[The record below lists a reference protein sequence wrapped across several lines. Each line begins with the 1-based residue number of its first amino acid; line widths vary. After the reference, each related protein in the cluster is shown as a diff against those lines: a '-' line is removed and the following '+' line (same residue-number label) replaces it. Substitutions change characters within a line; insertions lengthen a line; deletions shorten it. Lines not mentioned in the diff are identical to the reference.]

1 MTSASY
7 SPSGSPW
14 PAPLARGPIQATVSL
29 PGSKSL
35 TNRELVLSALATER
49 TRLTAPLDSRDS
61 RLMIEALRALGT
73 EINIEP
79 NGDILVIPS
88 PFDRAATI
96 DCGLAGTVMRFVP
109 PIAALSTQVIDFDG
123 IGKLMQVG
131 VEGGRKTKKDLKI
144 GICGEHGGEPDSVKF
159 CHKVGLNYVSCSPFR
174 VPVAKLAAAQAVL
187 EEKIAKEKAKA
198 AKAAK
203 K

>member
-1 MTSASY
+1 
-7 SPSGSPW
+7 
-14 PAPLARGPIQATVSL
+14 
-29 PGSKSL
+29 
-35 TNRELVLSALATER
+35 
-49 TRLTAPLDSRDS
+49 
-61 RLMIEALRALGT
+61 
-73 EINIEP
+73 
-79 NGDILVIPS
+79 
-88 PFDRAATI
+88 
-96 DCGLAGTVMRFVP
+96 
-109 PIAALSTQVIDFDG
+109 
-123 IGKLMQVG
+123 MQVG